1 MKKLT
6 KGILTAILILLATL
20 SLTACSFE
28 LVGGPSAYDVAVKN
42 GFQGT
47 EAEWLESL
55 KGAQGPAGPQGELT
69 VIESLYQ
76 EAVKNGFEGDFFAF
90 IEQSLSETSISTP
103 EYAAN
108 KAALSACSVYATF
121 TTKQLW
127 GSVSTATSAGAGV
140 IWQLDQEKGDAYVIT
155 NYHVV
160 YSATDTDG
168 KADSIRLYLYG
179 KEYADYAIPATYVG
193 GAMSYDIA
201 LLKVTDSEVL
211 KTSSVRAVDTADSD
225 NLLLGASVV
234 AVGNPKSDGISASS
248 GIVSV
253 PSEYITMTAADDQTT
268 VEFRVIR
275 VDAAVNS
282 GNSGGG
288 LYNLKGELVGIV
300 NAKMVDSNVENIGY
314 AIPSNIAINVAKNI
328 LANCDGG
335 EHTMM
340 QRCLLGVTLS
350 QTSVTTEYDP
360 ETFAVQIKNQIVV
373 SSVTEGGIAHGKLQ
387 VNDVVVA
394 ATLNGERKEI
404 FAMHT
409 AIDQLLAAKVGD
421 TVTLEI
427 IRNGETLTY
436 SFTFTTATEVA

>member
-1 MKKLT
+1 
-6 KGILTAILILLATL
+6 
-20 SLTACSFE
+20 
-28 LVGGPSAYDVAVKN
+28 
-42 GFQGT
+42 
-47 EAEWLESL
+47 
-55 KGAQGPAGPQGELT
+55 
-69 VIESLYQ
+69 
-76 EAVKNGFEGDFFAF
+76 
-90 IEQSLSETSISTP
+90 
-103 EYAAN
+103 
-108 KAALSACSVYATF
+108 
-121 TTKQLW
+121 
-127 GSVSTATSAGAGV
+127 
-140 IWQLDQEKGDAYVIT
+140 
-155 NYHVV
+155 
-160 YSATDTDG
+160 
-168 KADSIRLYLYG
+168 
-179 KEYADYAIPATYVG
+179 
-193 GAMSYDIA
+193 
-201 LLKVTDSEVL
+201 VL
-211 KTSSVRAVDTADSD
+211 KTSSVRAVDIADSD
-225 NLLLGASVV
+225 KLLLGASVV

-328 LANCDGG
+328 LANCDGE

-360 ETFAVQIKNQIVV
+360 ETFAVQIKSQIVV